1 MDVSNTMKH
10 GTKPGPK
17 PYLTVEEEAELTSH
31 LLQAADIG
39 FGKTRRD
46 VKCIVET
53 YARQKSTLKGSTI
66 SDGWWNKYLKRNPE
80 ISLRCGDSTAGVR
93 MDAINAENMKA
104 YFDLLRQIYDEHG
117 FESRPEC
124 IYNMDETG
132 VPLEPRPPKVVARK
146 GQKKVRYRTSGQKAQ
161 ITVLGCAN
169 AAGQTLPPFIIFAAK
184 QLNPLWTRNEVP
196 GSRYGISDKGW
207 VDQELFHIWLK
218 EHFLTN
224 AVAQRPLLLLLDGHS
239 SHFEPQCIQFAK
251 DNEIIIFCL
260 PPHTTHECQPLDVG
274 LFGPLKRHWQQACH
288 SFYQKNTTQVISKYN
303 FCQVFKDAWLNAVVP
318 ANVCA
323 GFKKAGVYPFNPK
336 AVPVC
341 NKQSEDQDKDAN
353 SGHGKLHSRT
363 YM

>member
-1 MDVSNTMKH
+1 MPKKKGFRRSPLAPTGSKSIRKPQRPQRRKQWTAEQMDATLYSVTHHGLSGNRAADLHGVPRSTLKDRLSGRVKH
-10 GTKPGPK
+10 GTNPGPK

-53 YARQKSTLKGSTI
+53 YAQQKKVLKGSVV
-66 SDGWWNKYLKRNPE
+66 SDGWWNRYLKRNPK
-80 ISLRCGDSTAGVR
+80 ISVRSGDSTALRSKNGCCQR
-93 MDAINAENMKA
+93 RKYESLLI
-104 YFDLLRQIYDEHG
+104 FDLLRQIYDEHG
-117 FESRPEC
+117 FESCPEC

-169 AAGQTLPPFIIFAAK
+169 AAGQILPPFIIFAAK
-184 QLNPLWTRNEVP
+184 QLNPLWTRSEVP
-196 GSRYGISDKGW
+196 GSRYGDSDKGW

-239 SHFEPQCIQFAK
+239 SHFELQCIQFAK
-251 DNEIIIFCL
+251 DNQIIYL
-260 PPHTTHECQPLDVG
+260 LSPTTHD
-274 LFGPLKRHWQQACH
+274 
-288 SFYQKNTTQVISKYN
+288 T
-303 FCQVFKDAWLNAVVP
+303 
-318 ANVCA
+318 
-323 GFKKAGVYPFNPK
+323 
-336 AVPVC
+336 
-341 NKQSEDQDKDAN
+341 
-353 SGHGKLHSRT
+353 
-363 YM
+363 

>member
-1 MDVSNTMKH
+1 MPNKKKKGFRRSPLTPAGSKSIRKPQRPQRRKQWTAEQMDAALYSVTHDGLSGNKAADLHGVPRSTLKDRLSGRVKH

-53 YARQKSTLKGSTI
+53 YARQKSTLKGSAI
-66 SDGWWNKYLKRNPE
+66 SDGRWNKYLKRNPE

-184 QLNPLWTRNEVP
+184 QLNPGIVTEGEGFQ
-196 GSRYGISDKGW
+196 GS
-207 VDQELFHIWLK
+207 
-218 EHFLTN
+218 
-224 AVAQRPLLLLLDGHS
+224 
-239 SHFEPQCIQFAK
+239 EPPSPS
-251 DNEIIIFCL
+251 
-260 PPHTTHECQPLDVG
+260 PP
-274 LFGPLKRHWQQACH
+274 
-288 SFYQKNTTQVISKYN
+288 KNTKT
-303 FCQVFKDAWLNAVVP
+303 AV
-318 ANVCA
+318 
-323 GFKKAGVYPFNPK
+323 
-336 AVPVC
+336 
-341 NKQSEDQDKDAN
+341 
-353 SGHGKLHSRT
+353 R
-363 YM
+363 